1 MMGASMV
8 DTDTI
13 CALATPRGVAGLAVV
28 RVSGPRAIEACEMF
42 FQGSFNLQ
50 ETPGYTIRY
59 GWWLNDESRVDSV
72 TVSVFRC
79 PHSYTGEDVVEIG
92 CHGGSFTSQV
102 IIDSLL
108 SNNVRLANPGEFTRR
123 AFVNQKLDLTQAE
136 AVADIIHAESLV
148 GAQTAARQLAGG
160 FTRRIKQLREGLLD
174 VIGLLELE
182 LDFSE
187 EDVEFVDR
195 TRLRTLLCDLV
206 AEVELLG
213 ASAQGAEIL
222 RSGFHIAVVGY
233 PNAGKSSLF
242 NALLQRSRAIV
253 SEIPGTTRDYI
264 QETILI
270 DGYSVHLS
278 DTAGIRQTDDIIEL
292 EGITLTRSIIEQSD
306 AVVVVNDASNGFEHS
321 DGLVDEVRSAF
332 HGVPVVVLQNKVDL
346 TPRLF
351 DTKRPESEIPCSA
364 HTGVG
369 LQSLRERIVGMI
381 TSKTGGA
388 SDVLVN
394 GRQATLLGLISASL
408 SSARA
413 ALDLGQPADL
423 LAVDIRSA
431 IRLLG
436 DISGESWNPD
446 VLDSVFSRF
455 CIGK

>member
-195 TRLRTLLCDLV
+195 TRLRTLLSDLV
-206 AEVELLG
+206 AEVELLS

-306 AVVVVNDASNGFEHS
+306 GVVVVNDASNGFDHS

-351 DTKRPESEIPCSA
+351 DSKRPENEIPCSA

-369 LQSLRERIVGMI
+369 LQTLRERVVGMI

>member
-1 MMGASMV
+1 MIRGSMV

-13 CALATPRGVAGLAVV
+13 CALATPRGVGGLAVV
-28 RVSGPRAIEACEMF
+28 RVSGSRAIESCEQF
-42 FQGSFNLQ
+42 FRGSFDLQ
-50 ETPGYTIRY
+50 ATPGYTIRY
-59 GWWLNDESRVDSV
+59 GWWVEDNSRVDSV
-72 TVSVFRC
+72 TASVFRC

-92 CHGGSFTSQV
+92 CHGGAFTSQV

-108 SNNVRLANPGEFTRR
+108 SNGVRLANPGEFTRR

-136 AVADIIHAESLV
+136 AVADIIHAESLI

-160 FTRRIKQLREGLLD
+160 FTGRITQLRESLLD

-195 TRLRTLLCDLV
+195 TRLRDLLTTLV
-206 AEVELLG
+206 FEVDSLAG
-213 ASAQGAEIL
+213 SAQGAEIL
-222 RSGFHIAVVGY
+222 RSGFHVAVVGY

-242 NALLQRSRAIV
+242 NALLQRNRAIV

-264 QETILI
+264 QETLLM
-270 DGYSVHLS
+270 DGYSVHLA
-278 DTAGIRQTDDIIEL
+278 DTAGIRQTEDTIEL
-292 EGITLTRSIIEQSD
+292 EGISLTRSIVEQSD
-306 AVVVVNDASNGFEHS
+306 AIVVVNDASMGFDHS
-321 DGLVDEVRSAF
+321 DDLIAELISGFD
-332 HGVPVVVLQNKVDL
+332 GIPVIVLQNKVDL
-346 TPRLF
+346 VSNVGNE
-351 DTKRPESEIPCSA
+351 RPPVEISCSA
-364 HTGVG
+364 HTGYG
-369 LQSLRERIVGMI
+369 LQSLRDCIVGLI
-381 TSKTGGA
+381 TSKTSGS

-394 GRQATLLGLISASL
+394 GRQATLLGQISVSL
-408 SSARA
+408 KSART
-413 ALDLGQPADL
+413 ALDIGQPADL